1 VLVLPLALV
10 ELVVP
15 EQELLLMVH
24 LAQMVLLAIPAK
36 FIYSIHNMYIYFN
49 KTNNE
54 VKMTSDK
61 KIKVDPKI
69 FGELK
74 MRKSDI
80 NLKKM
85 NFKYIT
91 KVKGKRLIHIEKP
104 PSFEEQRKNF
114 QKDIE
119 KAQTLDE
126 VKQIIKQ
133 NHAKIY

>member
-1 VLVLPLALV
+1 
-10 ELVVP
+10 
-15 EQELLLMVH
+15 
-24 LAQMVLLAIPAK
+24 
-36 FIYSIHNMYIYFN
+36 
-49 KTNNE
+49 
-54 VKMTSDK
+54 MTSDK